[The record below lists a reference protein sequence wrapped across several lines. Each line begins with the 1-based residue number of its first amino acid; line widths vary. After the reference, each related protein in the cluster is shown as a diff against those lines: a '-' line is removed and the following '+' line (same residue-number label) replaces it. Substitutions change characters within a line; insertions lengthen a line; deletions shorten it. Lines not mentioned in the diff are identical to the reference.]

1 MTLSGVLSAILDVT
15 YVLVFLVTLRQYL
28 RRPERVSLAV
38 ALVFGSLAVALGVGG
53 LGTLFPALQRVEGVV
68 TLPSFLAQPLL
79 ALWLVHQFRPVS
91 RSLLAA
97 ATVGYVGL
105 NLASLVVA
113 VSGRTASPATG
124 IALFGAMVV
133 YFAGL
138 EARAAFGFAREAAR
152 RDGSS
157 RARLAIAAA
166 ATGLFGLAIVA
177 LFAGSLATAGGGT
190 TLVVVAVFVIA
201 MLAALGYL
209 AAFSPP
215 AILQRLT
222 QQSISFEFIRQLNQ
236 VPPGATEPIWQVLAR
251 TAVSASGARA
261 ATVRLAP
268 AANGVTG
275 TSRVVASA
283 TAGAT
288 AGQEVRRIE
297 IPLPSERW
305 RSGVL
310 ELEIV
315 GHPLFVQDDVQLLR
329 LLADRAVKSAER
341 EELANERERLIREL
355 QAASAAKSDFLASMS
370 HELRTPLNAVI
381 GFSELLL
388 DPDPDGLD
396 RATVREYGTHIHE
409 SGLHLLELINEVLDL
424 AKVESGRL
432 ELRPVP
438 FGLTGLLEQT
448 LETMRPLA
456 DRKHLSLKVEGDV
469 DLTITADPARIRQ
482 VAFNLLS
489 NAVKFTPDFGAVR
502 VTVGRTD
509 DTAWFVVSDTGPGIP
524 EEDRERI
531 FEAFEQGGRK
541 AGSKTEGTGLG
552 LALTRRLV
560 QAHGGRIE
568 LASTMGVGSAFTVH
582 LPARGAVE
590 APRPAP
596 QVATGDTRPRVLV
609 IEDDPGAA
617 ELLRLY
623 LEAAGYAVAVTA
635 SGLEGLA
642 WAIGLAPD
650 AIVLDILLP
659 DTDGWEV
666 LQRLK
671 QDDRT
676 RVIPVLVVTVIDNRP
691 LGLALGAVDYFVKPV
706 ARENLLKSLGR
717 LTFTTKVKSRVV
729 TALVIDADP
738 TAEARYRELL
748 EPEGFRVVAAR
759 DGASGHRLAKDVKP
773 DLILL
778 DVLLPDTDGFDVAA
792 RLKADEATRSIPVW
806 VTTPAAL
813 DARDKERLNGDVLGI
828 VERGDAALAALRAW
842 LNPLGAPPAPLPTSK
857 RTGNGRGGAGAK
869 RGPKAESDASRTRA
883 ASAAASKSG
892 GGPRR

>member
-1 MTLSGVLSAILDVT
+1 MTLTGVLSGTLDIS

-28 RRPERVSLAV
+28 RRPERVTLAV

-53 LGTLFPALQRVEGVV
+53 IGTLFPSIQPYLGVV
-68 TLPSFLAQPLL
+68 TLPSLLAQPLL

-91 RSLLAA
+91 RPLLGAGAA
-97 ATVGYVGL
+97 GYIALNVASFVMAITGTPSDKAVGL
-105 NLASLVVA
+105 VILGGLM
-113 VSGRTASPATG
+113 
-124 IALFGAMVV
+124 I

-138 EARAAFGFAREAAR
+138 EARSAYGFAREAAR
-152 RDGSS
+152 RDGTS
-157 RARLAIAAA
+157 RARLAIAATSTA
-166 ATGLFGLAIVA
+166 LFGLAIVA
-177 LFAGSLATAGGGT
+177 LVVGGLATQGGDS
-190 TLVVVAVFVIA
+190 TLVVVAVFALA
-201 MLAALGYL
+201 MLAAIGYL
-209 AAFSPP
+209 IAFAPP
-215 AILQRLT
+215 AALQRLT
-222 QQSISFEFIRQLNQ
+222 QQAITFDFIRDLNLAA
-236 VPPGATEPIWQVLAR
+236 PGATEPIWQVLAW
-251 TAVSASGARA
+251 TAVRASGARTA
-261 ATVRLAP
+261 HVRLAS
-268 AANGVTG
+268 AGSGSAVRT
-275 TSRVVASA
+275 VA
-283 TAGAT
+283 TATAAGAVT
-288 AGQEVRRIE
+288 DGQELRRIE

-310 ELEIV
+310 ELEIA

-341 EELANERERLIREL
+341 EELANERERLIGEL
-355 QAASAAKSDFLASMS
+355 RSASAAKSDFLASMS

-388 DPDPDGLD
+388 DPDPEGLD
-396 RATVREYGTHIHE
+396 AVTIHEYGTHIHE

-438 FGLTGLLEQT
+438 FGLGGLLRQT
-448 LETMRPLA
+448 MDTMRPLA
-456 DRKHLSLKVEGDV
+456 DRKHLSLKLEGED
-469 DLTITADPARIRQ
+469 DLTVTADPARIRQ

-502 VTVGRTD
+502 VTLGRTD
-509 DTAWFVVSDTGPGIP
+509 GSAWFVVSDTGPGIP

-531 FEAFEQGGRK
+531 FDAFEQGGRPS
-541 AGSKTEGTGLG
+541 GSKTEGTGLG

-560 QAHGGRIE
+560 EAHGGRIE
-568 LASTMGVGSAFTVH
+568 LATTIGIGSAFTVH
-582 LPARGAVE
+582 LPSRLAVE
-590 APRPAP
+590 GRRPTPSLA
-596 QVATGDTRPRVLV
+596 ADDLRPRILV

-642 WAIGLAPD
+642 WATALKPD

-666 LQRLK
+666 MQRLK
-671 QDDRT
+671 SDEGT
-676 RVIPVLVVTVIDNRP
+676 KTIPVLVVTVIDNRP

-706 ARENLLKSLGR
+706 VRESLLASIGR

-738 TAEARYRELL
+738 ASERRYRELL

-759 DGASGHRLAKDVKP
+759 DGTSGLRDAREVKP
-773 DLILL
+773 DLMLL
-778 DVLLPDTDGFDVAA
+778 DLLLPDIDGFDLIA
-792 RLKADEATRSIPVW
+792 RLKADETTSAIPIW
-806 VTTPAAL
+806 VTTKTPL
-813 DARDKERLNGDVLGI
+813 DAQDKQRLNGDVLGV
-828 VERGDAALAALRAW
+828 VERGDAALGALRSW
-842 LNPLGAPPAPLPTSK
+842 LNPLGIAMPDVTAPVRTPAARSTKGGSNGSNGHRRTSK
-857 RTGNGRGGAGAK
+857 PEAGAEKGAG
-869 RGPKAESDASRTRA
+869 TRA
-883 ASAAASKSG
+883 
-892 GGPRR
+892 